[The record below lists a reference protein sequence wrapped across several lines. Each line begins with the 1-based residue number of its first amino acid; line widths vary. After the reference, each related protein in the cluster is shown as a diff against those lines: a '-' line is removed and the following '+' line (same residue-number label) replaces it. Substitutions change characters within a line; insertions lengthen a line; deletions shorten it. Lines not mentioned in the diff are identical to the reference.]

1 MTWPLRNKPAVSH
14 TSLPRLPSRAI
25 IHFWLSFFPPPPFPR
40 ASVTAS
46 GRFPASGY
54 AQAWSGRRVC
64 SWQQQREETYIFVRY
79 LYVTVLCHYRN
90 EEETENPTGVGLLL
104 LLLLTTT
111 TPTTT
116 TATAAAAASTT
127 TTTIHHYY
135 SSSYCCCCCCY
146 CCCCYYY
153 YYYSPLL
160 LLLLLLSLW
169 YCAISGSSSE
179 RFTTA
184 MHYPFQ
190 NDTIYN
196 VRLKKR
202 SH

>member
-116 TATAAAAASTT
+116 TVTLVLRNFREQLRALYNSNALSISKRYNLQCPFKKKITLIHSTT
-127 TTTIHHYY
+127 CNSMWQYEH
-135 SSSYCCCCCCY
+135 
-146 CCCCYYY
+146 
-153 YYYSPLL
+153 
-160 LLLLLLSLW
+160 LSNYL
-169 YCAISGSSSE
+169 
-179 RFTTA
+179 F
-184 MHYPFQ
+184 F
-190 NDTIYN
+190 
-196 VRLKKR
+196 
-202 SH
+202 